1 MGVVFLTSCREEKPF
16 GSAPAFFERQLEMK
30 YKDILWTIAKEI
42 EIDDPH
48 FEFVIG
54 LLSYCLSHDGLSD
67 RQARIADKYFNKY
80 LYLFNGGCNE
90 TTAQ

>member
-1 MGVVFLTSCREEKPF
+1 MGAVLSVSKRKKPF
-16 GSAPAFFERQLEMK
+16 RFCTRLFERRLEMK